1 MLNLCKNNGN
11 YFCVKSFRHTFVPEN
26 KIQKSDFRKMMK
38 DKIINKAKEMFL
50 RLGFKSITMDDIA
63 CEMCI
68 SKKTIY
74 KYFSNKDILIEESIQ
89 AVHKEIRATLNKI
102 AEENFNAIEENFEVK
117 RMFREMFKSAESSP
131 IYQLKKHY
139 PEIYDKVLTQQIS
152 ICEDCFR
159 QNIIKGINEGLYRE
173 NLDVDNYV
181 KFYYTLIF
189 NINEN
194 TMLEKDAH
202 ELEVK
207 ALEYHIRAMATLAGI
222 IELEKHLKNPII

>member
-1 MLNLCKNNGN
+1 METILMLKVSDIHLYPKI
-11 YFCVKSFRHTFVPEN
+11 KST
-26 KIQKSDFRKMMK
+26 KSDFREMMK

-74 KYFSNKDILIEESIQ
+74 KYFSNKDVLIEESIQ
-89 AVHKEIRATLNKI
+89 MVHKEVHETINQIVSK
-102 AEENFNAIEENFEVK
+102 NFNAIEENFEIK
-117 RMFREMFKSAESSP
+117 RMFREMFRSAESSP

-139 PEIYDKVLTQQIS
+139 PEVYAKALSSQIEV
-152 ICEDCFR
+152 CETCFR
-159 QNIIKGINEGLYRE
+159 DNILKGINEGLYRE

>member
-1 MLNLCKNNGN
+1 MVLKVSNIHLYPKI
-11 YFCVKSFRHTFVPEN
+11 KSI
-26 KIQKSDFRKMMK
+26 KGDFREMMK

-89 AVHKEIRATLNKI
+89 MVHKEIHETIDKI
-102 AEENFNAIEENFEVK
+102 VAQNFNAIEENFEIK

-139 PEIYDKVLTQQIS
+139 PEVYAKALSSQIEV
-152 ICEDCFR
+152 CEKCFR
-159 QNIIKGINEGLYRE
+159 DNILKGINEGLYRE
-173 NLDVDNYV
+173 NLDINNYV

-194 TMLEKDAH
+194 TASGIEAE

>member
-1 MLNLCKNNGN
+1 
-11 YFCVKSFRHTFVPEN
+11 
-26 KIQKSDFRKMMK
+26 MK
-38 DKIINKAKEMFL
+38 DKIISKAKEMFL
-50 RLGFKSITMDDIA
+50 KLGFKSITMDDIA

-74 KYFSNKDILIEESIQ
+74 KYFSNKDILIEESIDLL
-89 AVHKEIRATLNKI
+89 HKEVKETMDAIISKNY
-102 AEENFNAIEENFEVK
+102 NAIEENFEIK

-139 PEIYDKVLTQQIS
+139 PDIYNKVLNIQVS

-159 QNIIKGINEGLYRE
+159 KNILKGIKEGLYRE
-173 NLDVDNYV
+173 NLDVENYV

-189 NINEN
+189 TINEN
-194 TMLEKDAH
+194 TMLEKESH
-202 ELEVK
+202 ELELK

-222 IELEKHLKNPII
+222 IELEKHLQNPIL

>member
-1 MLNLCKNNGN
+1 MEAILVLKVSNIHLYPKI
-11 YFCVKSFRHTFVPEN
+11 KST
-26 KIQKSDFRKMMK
+26 KSDFREMMK

-74 KYFSNKDILIEESIQ
+74 KYFSNKDILIEESIDL
-89 AVHKEIRATLNKI
+89 VHKEVKETMDAIISKNY
-102 AEENFNAIEENFEVK
+102 NAIEENFEIK

-139 PEIYDKVLTQQIS
+139 PDIYNKVLNIQVS

-159 QNIIKGINEGLYRE
+159 KNILKGIKEGLYRE
-173 NLDVDNYV
+173 NLDIDNYV

>member
-11 YFCVKSFRHTFVPEN
+11 YFGVKSFRYTFVPEN

-38 DKIINKAKEMFL
+38 EKIINKAKEMFL

-139 PEIYDKVLTQQIS
+139 PEIYDKVLSMQVS
-152 ICEDCFR
+152 VCEDCFR
-159 QNIIKGINEGLYRE
+159 QNITKGIREGLYRE
-173 NLDVDNYV
+173 NLDIDNYV

-194 TMLEKDAH
+194 TMLEKEAH

>member
-1 MLNLCKNNGN
+1 MVLKVSNLHLRLNLN
-11 YFCVKSFRHTFVPEN
+11 V
-26 KIQKSDFRKMMK
+26 IMK
-38 DKIINKAKEMFL
+38 EKIIAKAKEMFL

-74 KYFSNKDILIEESIQ
+74 KYFSNKDVLIEESIKL
-89 AVHKEIRATLNKI
+89 AHTEINETINKI
-102 AEENFNAIEENFEVK
+102 VAQDLNAIEENFEIK
-117 RMFREMFKSAESSP
+117 RMFKEMFKSSETSP

-139 PEIYDKVLTQQIS
+139 PEIYSKVLDIQIEVC
-152 ICEDCFR
+152 IKCFKD
-159 QNIIKGINEGLYRE
+159 NILKGMKEGLYRK

-194 TMLEKDAH
+194 TALEIEAQ
-202 ELEVK
+202 ELESK

-222 IELEKHLKNPII
+222 VELEKQLKTQII

>member
-1 MLNLCKNNGN
+1 METILVLKVSCIHLYPKI
-11 YFCVKSFRHTFVPEN
+11 KS
-26 KIQKSDFRKMMK
+26 IKSDFREMMK

-89 AVHKEIRATLNKI
+89 MVHKEIHETIDKI
-102 AEENFNAIEENFEVK
+102 VAQNFNAIEENFEIK
-117 RMFREMFKSAESSP
+117 RMFKEMFKSAESSP

-139 PEIYDKVLTQQIS
+139 PEVYAKALTSQIEV
-152 ICEDCFR
+152 CETCFR
-159 QNIIKGINEGLYRE
+159 NNILKGMNEGLYRE
-173 NLDVDNYV
+173 NLDVDNYI

-194 TMLEKDAH
+194 TASGIEAE
-202 ELEVK
+202 ELELK

-222 IELEKHLKNPII
+222 VELEKQLETQILNH

>member
-1 MLNLCKNNGN
+1 M
-11 YFCVKSFRHTFVPEN
+11 R
-26 KIQKSDFRKMMK
+26 

-74 KYFSNKDILIEESIQ
+74 KYFSNKDILIEESVEL
-89 AVHKEIRATLNKI
+89 VHKEVHETIEKI
-102 AEENFNAIEENFEVK
+102 VSKNFNAIEENFEIK
-117 RMFREMFKSAESSP
+117 RMFREMFKAAESSP
-131 IYQLKKHY
+131 LYQLKKHY
-139 PEIYDKVLTQQIS
+139 PEIYDKVLTQQVS

>member
-1 MLNLCKNNGN
+1 METILVLKVSDIHL
-11 YFCVKSFRHTFVPEN
+11 YPKIKST
-26 KIQKSDFRKMMK
+26 KSDFREMMK

-139 PEIYDKVLTQQIS
+139 PEIYDKVLSMQVS
-152 ICEDCFR
+152 VCEDCFR
-159 QNIIKGINEGLYRE
+159 QNITKGIREGLYRE
-173 NLDVDNYV
+173 NLDIDNYV

>member
-1 MLNLCKNNGN
+1 MVLKVSSIHLYPKI
-11 YFCVKSFRHTFVPEN
+11 KSIKV
-26 KIQKSDFRKMMK
+26 DFRERMK
-38 DKIINKAKEMFL
+38 EKIINKEKEMFL
-50 RLGFKSITMDDIA
+50 KLGFKSITMDDIA

-74 KYFSNKDILIEESIQ
+74 KYFSNKDVVIEESVEM
-89 AVHKEIRATLNKI
+89 VHKEIHETIDKI
-102 AEENFNAIEENFEVK
+102 VAQNFNAIEENFEIK
-117 RMFREMFKSAESSP
+117 RMFKEMFKSAESSP

-139 PEIYDKVLTQQIS
+139 PEVYAKALTSQIEV
-152 ICEDCFR
+152 CETCFR
-159 QNIIKGINEGLYRE
+159 NNILKGMNEGLYRE
-173 NLDVDNYV
+173 NLDVDNYI

-194 TMLEKDAH
+194 TASGIEAE
-202 ELEVK
+202 ELELK

>member
-11 YFCVKSFRHTFVPEN
+11 YFGVKSFRYTFVPEN
-26 KIQKSDFRKMMK
+26 KIPKSDFREMMK

-139 PEIYDKVLTQQIS
+139 PEIYDKVLSMQVS
-152 ICEDCFR
+152 VCEDCFR
-159 QNIIKGINEGLYRE
+159 QNITKGIREGLYRE
-173 NLDVDNYV
+173 NLDIDNYV

>member
-1 MLNLCKNNGN
+1 MGTILVLKVSDIHL
-11 YFCVKSFRHTFVPEN
+11 YPKIKST
-26 KIQKSDFRKMMK
+26 KSDFREMMK

-50 RLGFKSITMDDIA
+50 RLGFKNITMDDIA

-139 PEIYDKVLTQQIS
+139 PEIYDKVLSMQVS
-152 ICEDCFR
+152 VCEDCFR
-159 QNIIKGINEGLYRE
+159 QNITKGIREGLYRE
-173 NLDVDNYV
+173 NLDIDNYV

>member
-11 YFCVKSFRHTFVPEN
+11 YFGVKSFRYTFAFEF
-26 KIQKSDFRKMMK
+26 KKKMK

-50 RLGFKSITMDDIA
+50 KLGFKSITMDDIA

-89 AVHKEIRATLNKI
+89 MVHKEINETIDKI
-102 AEENFNAIEENFEVK
+102 VAQNFNAIEENFEIK
-117 RMFREMFKSAESSP
+117 RMFKEMFKSAESSP

-139 PEIYDKVLTQQIS
+139 PEIYDKVLNMQVEV
-152 ICEDCFR
+152 CVRCFKD
-159 QNIIKGINEGLYRE
+159 NIVKGINEGLYRKD
-173 NLDVDNYV
+173 LDVDNYV

-194 TMLEKDAH
+194 TMLEKEAQ
-202 ELEVK
+202 ELELK

-222 IELEKHLKNPII
+222 VELEKQLETQILNH

>member
-1 MLNLCKNNGN
+1 METILVLKVSNIHLYPKI
-11 YFCVKSFRHTFVPEN
+11 KST
-26 KIQKSDFRKMMK
+26 KSDFREMMK

-74 KYFSNKDILIEESIQ
+74 KYFSNKDILIEESIDL
-89 AVHKEIRATLNKI
+89 VHKEVKETMDAIISKNY
-102 AEENFNAIEENFEVK
+102 NAIEENFEIK

-139 PEIYDKVLTQQIS
+139 PDIYNKVLNIQVS

-159 QNIIKGINEGLYRE
+159 KNILKGIKEGLYRE
-173 NLDVDNYV
+173 NLDIDNYV

>member
-1 MLNLCKNNGN
+1 MVLKVSNIHLYPKI
-11 YFCVKSFRHTFVPEN
+11 KST
-26 KIQKSDFRKMMK
+26 KSDFREMMK

-139 PEIYDKVLTQQIS
+139 PEIYDKVLSMQVS
-152 ICEDCFR
+152 VCEDCFR
-159 QNIIKGINEGLYRE
+159 QNITKGIREGLYRE
-173 NLDVDNYV
+173 NLDIDNYV

>member
-1 MLNLCKNNGN
+1 
-11 YFCVKSFRHTFVPEN
+11 
-26 KIQKSDFRKMMK
+26 MK

-50 RLGFKSITMDDIA
+50 KLGFKSITLDDIA

-74 KYFSNKDILIEESIQ
+74 KYFSNKDILIEESIDL
-89 AVHKEIRATLNKI
+89 VHKEVKETMDAIISKNY
-102 AEENFNAIEENFEVK
+102 NAIEENFEIK

-139 PEIYDKVLTQQIS
+139 PDIYNKVLNIQVS

-159 QNIIKGINEGLYRE
+159 KNILKGIKEGLYRE
-173 NLDVDNYV
+173 NLDIDNYV

-189 NINEN
+189 NINEK
-194 TMLEKDAH
+194 TASGIEAE

-207 ALEYHIRAMATLAGI
+207 ALE
-222 IELEKHLKNPII
+222 

>member
-11 YFCVKSFRHTFVPEN
+11 YFGVKNFQHIFVPEN
-26 KIQKSDFRKMMK
+26 KIQKSDFTEMMK
-38 DKIINKAKEMFL
+38 EKIINKAKEMFL

-63 CEMCI
+63 SEIGI

-74 KYFSNKDILIEESIQ
+74 KYFSNKDILIENTIELAFSEVQ
-89 AVHKEIRATLNKI
+89 EIIIKIENLNL
-102 AEENFNAIEENFEVK
+102 NAIEENFEIK

-139 PEIYDKVLTQQIS
+139 PEIYNKVLTQQVS

-173 NLDVDNYV
+173 NLDIDNYV

-194 TMLEKDAH
+194 TMLEKESH

>member
-1 MLNLCKNNGN
+1 
-11 YFCVKSFRHTFVPEN
+11 
-26 KIQKSDFRKMMK
+26 MK
-38 DKIINKAKEMFL
+38 DKIISKAKEMFL
-50 RLGFKSITMDDIA
+50 KLGFKSITMDDIA

-89 AVHKEIRATLNKI
+89 VVHKEINETI
-102 AEENFNAIEENFEVK
+102 DQIVSQNFNAIEENFEIK
-117 RMFREMFKSAESSP
+117 RMFKEMFKSAESSP

-139 PEIYDKVLTQQIS
+139 PEIYDKVLNMQIEV
-152 ICEDCFR
+152 CVKCFR
-159 QNIIKGINEGLYRE
+159 DNIVKGINEGLYRKD
-173 NLDVDNYV
+173 LDIDNYV

-194 TMLEKDAH
+194 TMLEKDAQ
-202 ELEVK
+202 ELELK

-222 IELEKHLKNPII
+222 VELEKQLKTQILN

>member
-1 MLNLCKNNGN
+1 
-11 YFCVKSFRHTFVPEN
+11 
-26 KIQKSDFRKMMK
+26 MK

-50 RLGFKSITMDDIA
+50 KLGFKSITMDDIA

-74 KYFSNKDILIEESIQ
+74 KYFSNKDILIEESIDLL
-89 AVHKEIRATLNKI
+89 HKEVKETMDAIISKNY
-102 AEENFNAIEENFEVK
+102 NAIEENFEIK

-139 PEIYDKVLTQQIS
+139 PDIYNKVLNIQVS

-159 QNIIKGINEGLYRE
+159 KNILKGIKEGLYRE
-173 NLDVDNYV
+173 NLDVENYI

-194 TMLEKDAH
+194 TASGIEAE
-202 ELEVK
+202 ELELK

>member
-1 MLNLCKNNGN
+1 METILVLKVSVIHL
-11 YFCVKSFRHTFVPEN
+11 YPKIKSKKAIFRE
-26 KIQKSDFRKMMK
+26 MMK

-74 KYFSNKDILIEESIQ
+74 KYFSNKDVLIEQSVEL
-89 AVHKEIRATLNKI
+89 VHKEVHETINQIVSK
-102 AEENFNAIEENFEVK
+102 NFNAIEENFEIK
-117 RMFREMFKSAESSP
+117 RMFKEMFRSAEFSP
-131 IYQLKKHY
+131 IYQLNKHY
-139 PEIYDKVLTQQIS
+139 PEVYAKALSTQIEV
-152 ICEDCFR
+152 CETCFR
-159 QNIIKGINEGLYRE
+159 DNILKGINEGLYRE